1 MFYSKW
7 TSEKDLK
14 KYLTEVEIGSEM
26 QKSGIQMLSEENKI
40 YIKDDESHS
49 LVIGSAGS
57 GKTQAVVLP
66 LVRTIIKSN
75 ESFLINDVRKYCLL
89 YNA

>member
-26 QKSGIQMLSEENKI
+26 QKSGIQMLSEENKR
-40 YIKDDESHS
+40 YI
-49 LVIGSAGS
+49 
-57 GKTQAVVLP
+57 
-66 LVRTIIKSN
+66 R
-75 ESFLINDVRKYCLL
+75 LI
-89 YNA
+89 